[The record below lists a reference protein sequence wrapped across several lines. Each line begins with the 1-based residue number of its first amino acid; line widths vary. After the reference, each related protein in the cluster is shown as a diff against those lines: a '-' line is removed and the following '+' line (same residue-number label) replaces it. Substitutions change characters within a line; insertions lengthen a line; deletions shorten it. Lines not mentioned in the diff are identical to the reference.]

1 MAQSPGTEV
10 AAPMLLSRLLRPFVK
25 VGRLTVID
33 AHGRPHVFGSGSA
46 PSVTVRLHHPSL
58 HWRLALQPELCAG
71 EAYTDGTLTVEDAS
85 LYDFL
90 DLIGRNRAAAKKAAL
105 KGPFRRAGQALRRLQ
120 QFNPASRARRNV
132 AHHYDLSGELYDLF
146 LDPDRQYSC
155 AYFAD
160 PDDDLETAQLRKK
173 RHIAAKLLIEPGMR
187 VLDVGCGWGG
197 LALYLAQRLGADV
210 TGITLSEEQLEVAT
224 ARAAAAGLADRV
236 RFRLQDYRDVT
247 GTYDRVVSVGM
258 FEHVGVN
265 HYGEFFAA
273 LRRSL
278 SEDGVAL
285 LHSIGRSSGPG
296 STNPWLRKYIF
307 PGGYSPALSE
317 VAPVIERA
325 GLWTIDLEVLRLHYA
340 LTLRHWRQR
349 FLANRA
355 RAAALYDERF
365 CRMWEF
371 YLAGSEISFR
381 YLNSVVFQIQL
392 ARKRDAVPQ
401 TRDYLL
407 DAERALAAQDA
418 LSRSPRPLERP
429 DPAT

>member
-1 MAQSPGTEV
+1 M
-10 AAPMLLSRLLRPFVK
+10 
-25 VGRLTVID
+25 
-33 AHGRPHVFGSGSA
+33 
-46 PSVTVRLHHPSL
+46 
-58 HWRLALQPELCAG
+58 
-71 EAYTDGTLTVEDAS
+71 
-85 LYDFL
+85 
-90 DLIGRNRAAAKKAAL
+90 
-105 KGPFRRAGQALRRLQ
+105 
-120 QFNPASRARRNV
+120 
-132 AHHYDLSGELYDLF
+132 
-146 LDPDRQYSC
+146 
-155 AYFAD
+155 
-160 PDDDLETAQLRKK
+160 
-173 RHIAAKLLIEPGMR
+173 
-187 VLDVGCGWGG
+187 
-197 LALYLAQRLGADV
+197 

-224 ARAAAAGLADRV
+224 TRAAAAGLADRV
-236 RFRLQDYRDVT
+236 RFRFQDYRDVT

-265 HYGEFFAA
+265 HYGEFLAA
-273 LRRSL
+273 LCRSL

-325 GLWTIDLEVLRLHYA
+325 GLWTTDLEVLRLHYA
-340 LTLRHWRQR
+340 LTLRHRRQR
-349 FLANRA
+349 FLANHA

-407 DAERALAAQDA
+407 DAERALAAQDT